1 MRPASAVKPDAV
13 KPDPAGWWR
22 PHFGPAVRRLVALL
36 AATAGAAHAADA
48 PDPSAPRDPWAFVV
62 PQPAAESADDP
73 ADDAK
78 PAAAD
83 AALPDPA
90 TVDWS
95 ALNATPEAAR
105 SAPRRPAGAGAAS
118 GGAVAWSQ
126 AEHPDGSTALTVKQ
140 PLLPLWDTRVGADFS
155 VAGQP
160 QPVPVPP
167 AFGRPQSSSGT
178 AWAATTAPGFGPV
191 WDKTAVEAR
200 LDPAQDQGKLGTSIS
215 KSIPLGDRATTLML
229 EGGYNVTDQ
238 AALPAFASP
247 GRPPYSYGADQ
258 SAKLQFSQTGTSLVA
273 GQSLSPAED
282 RWLRSVGA
290 EQALFGG
297 VNVNAK
303 IGETGSGSLNKS
315 LTAGFKK
322 TW

>member
-1 MRPASAVKPDAV
+1 M
-13 KPDPAGWWR
+13 
-22 PHFGPAVRRLVALL
+22 
-36 AATAGAAHAADA
+36 A
-48 PDPSAPRDPWAFVV
+48 PK
-62 PQPAAESADDP
+62 PAAEP
-73 ADDAK
+73 ADDADDDTVDEK
-78 PAAAD
+78 PAAD

-95 ALNATPEAAR
+95 ALTAAPGLAKA
-105 SAPRRPAGAGAAS
+105 APRRPASGGAAN
-118 GGAVAWSQ
+118 GGAVAWSH
-126 AEHPDGSTALTVKQ
+126 AERPDGSAALTVKQ

-155 VAGQP
+155 VAGPSQP
-160 QPVPVPP
+160 APLP
-167 AFGRPQSSSGT
+167 ATLGRPQQSSGT
-178 AWAATTAPGFGPV
+178 AWAATTAPGLGPI

-215 KSIPLGDRATTLML
+215 KAIPLGDSATTLML
-229 EGGYNVTDQ
+229 RGGYNITDQ

-247 GRPPYSYGADQ
+247 GRPQYNYGADR
-258 SAKLQFSQTGTSLVA
+258 SAKLQFSQTGTSLIA

-290 EQALFGG
+290 EQSLFGG
-297 VNVNAK
+297 VNINAM
-303 IGETGSGSLNKS
+303 IGETASGNLNKS